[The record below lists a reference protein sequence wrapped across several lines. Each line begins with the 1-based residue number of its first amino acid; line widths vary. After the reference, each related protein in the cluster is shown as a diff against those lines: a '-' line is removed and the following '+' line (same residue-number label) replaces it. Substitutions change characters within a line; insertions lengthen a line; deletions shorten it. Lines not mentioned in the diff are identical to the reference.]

1 MKVPQTH
8 KVLIQMSPIET
19 NQMKIEDED
28 FQKEVT
34 RVAEGFS
41 LYLKALADK
50 FNALG
55 PEEKEVWI
63 KSIERN
69 LEFYDNPSELGP
81 CTKKL
86 IRGIY
91 GR

>member
-1 MKVPQTH
+1 
-8 KVLIQMSPIET
+8 MSPIET

-34 RVAEGFS
+34 RVAEGFN

-69 LEFYDNPSELGP
+69 LEFYDNPSEPGP
-81 CTKKL
+81 YTKKL
-86 IRGIY
+86 MEIIRG
-91 GR
+91 R

>member
-1 MKVPQTH
+1 
-8 KVLIQMSPIET
+8 MSPIET
-19 NQMKIEDED
+19 NQMKIEDEE

-34 RVAEGFS
+34 RVAEGFN

-50 FNALG
+50 FNSLG

-63 KSIERN
+63 KSIERG
-69 LEFYDNPSELGP
+69 LEFYDNPTELGP
-81 CTKKL
+81 YTKKL
-86 IRGIY
+86 MRGIY